1 MFVKTNSGQIE
12 RYPYTVGDLRR
23 DNPNTSFPKNVPT
36 DMLADYG
43 VYPVARASV
52 PPFDSLVQSLVAHAA
67 PAEDAGQWTLGYDV
81 VQKPEEMA
89 GDNIRRERDRLLAT
103 TDWMALSDNTMTP
116 EWASYRQALR
126 DITSQGGFPYTIEW
140 PIKPGE

>member
-1 MFVKTNSGQIE
+1 MFVKTKDGQLD

-23 DNPNTSFPKNVPT
+23 DNPRTSFPKNVPT

-43 VYPVARASV
+43 VYPVVRAAV
-52 PPFDSLVQSLVAHAA
+52 PQFDSLVQSLVAHAA
-67 PAEDAGQWTLGYDV
+67 PTEDAGQWVLGYDV
-81 VQKPEEMA
+81 VQKTEDMA
-89 GDNIRRERDRLLAT
+89 GDNIRRERNRLLSE

-126 DITSQGGFPYTIEW
+126 DITSQEGFPYTIEW
-140 PIKPGE
+140 PTEPN